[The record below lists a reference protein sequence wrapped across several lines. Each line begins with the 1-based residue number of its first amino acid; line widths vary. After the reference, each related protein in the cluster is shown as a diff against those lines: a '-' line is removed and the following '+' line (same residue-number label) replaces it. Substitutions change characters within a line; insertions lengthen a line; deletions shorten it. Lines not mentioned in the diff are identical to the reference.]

1 MGSRAAALL
10 RLLLRSIHLNK
21 NINPN
26 IELEKKANKKS
37 NWYDAYNIVM
47 YYKNQINY
55 SIDGYEIYCRALRDK
70 LENISKYEKQAVDLK
85 APLCEK
91 FWADK
96 RVIHEQLLE
105 RLYTYRTGL

>member
-1 MGSRAAALL
+1 MNNNFSDSDLSVIR
-10 RLLLRSIHLNK
+10 I
-21 NINPN
+21 
-26 IELEKKANKKS
+26 
-37 NWYDAYNIVM
+37 
-47 YYKNQINY
+47 
-55 SIDGYEIYCRALRDK
+55 ALRDK

-105 RLYTYRTGL
+105 RLYTYRNGL

>member
-1 MGSRAAALL
+1 MNNNFSDSDLSVIR
-10 RLLLRSIHLNK
+10 I
-21 NINPN
+21 
-26 IELEKKANKKS
+26 
-37 NWYDAYNIVM
+37 
-47 YYKNQINY
+47 
-55 SIDGYEIYCRALRDK
+55 ALRDK

-96 RVIHEQLLE
+96 RVIHEKLLE